1 MLHQLLR
8 PVAAT
13 PTGLDCERAVNV
25 TDMAPPFHE
34 LIIAGQRRPA
44 ADGAPFTTYNP
55 ATGEALGEVAQ
66 AGGADLDAALDAA
79 RTSFADGLGEWAT
92 TSATER
98 GKVLAN
104 AARLIR
110 ERADTFADTEVADAG
125 HTITDARW
133 EAGAMADVFDYY
145 AGAANKHFGDVI
157 PVRDPGM
164 MTVSRVPVG
173 VCALVVPWNFPSYIA
188 TWKLGPA
195 LAAGNSV
202 IVKPASLTPL
212 GALLLGQVLVDAGV
226 PSGCVSVLP
235 GPGSTLGSALVSD
248 PRVDKVSFTGDTS
261 TGTSI
266 LMSAAPNITRVS
278 LELGGKS
285 AAVVFDDG
293 DVALA
298 AAEIPISVF
307 ANAGQDCCA
316 RSRVLVQRSV
326 LGEFT
331 DALVERTKA
340 LRVGDP
346 TDPETEI
353 GPMISAGQ
361 RDQAVDYL
369 SIGAAE
375 GARLVT
381 GGETADPGFFM
392 NPAVLT
398 NVAND
403 SRVGQEEI
411 FGPVAAVIAFDDEAE
426 AIRLANDSP
435 YGLSGSVWTGDVGRA
450 LRVSRSIRT
459 GVLSVNSNSS
469 VRYEAPFGGFKQ
481 SGMGR
486 ELGMAALDHYTESK
500 MVFFAER

>member
-1 MLHQLLR
+1 
-8 PVAAT
+8 
-13 PTGLDCERAVNV
+13 
-25 TDMAPPFHE
+25 MAPPVHE
-34 LIIAGQRRPA
+34 LIVAGVRRPA
-44 ADGAPFTTYNP
+44 ADGATFTTYNP
-55 ATGEALGEVAQ
+55 ATGKPLAEVAQ
-66 AGGADLDAALDAA
+66 AGRADLDDALDAA
-79 RTSFADGLGEWAT
+79 QAGFADGSGEWAS

-98 GKVLAN
+98 GKVLAR
-104 AARLIR
+104 AAQLIR
-110 ERADTFADTEVADAG
+110 ERADEFADTEVADAG
-125 HTITDARW
+125 HTISDARW
-133 EAGAMADVFDYY
+133 EAGAMAEVFDYY

-157 PVRDPGM
+157 PVRDAGM
-164 MTVSRVPVG
+164 MTVSRVPIG

-202 IVKPASLTPL
+202 ILKPASLTPL
-212 GALLLGQVLVDAGV
+212 GALLLGNVLVDAGV
-226 PSGCVSVLP
+226 PASCVSVLP
-235 GPGSTLGSALVSD
+235 GPGSTLGATLVAD

-266 LMSAAPNITRVS
+266 LTAAAANITRVS

-285 AAVVFDDG
+285 AAVVFADADI
-293 DVALA
+293 A
-298 AAEIPISVF
+298 AAAADIPISVF
-307 ANAGQDCCA
+307 ANAGLDCCA

-326 LGEFT
+326 MDEFT
-331 DALVERTKA
+331 DAMVERTRA

-361 RDQAVDYL
+361 RSQAVDYV
-369 SIGAAE
+369 GV
-375 GARLVT
+375 G
-381 GGETADPGFFM
+381 TADGATLAIGGQTTDPGYFM

-398 NVAND
+398 GVTNS

-411 FGPVAAVIAFDDEAE
+411 FGPVAAVIGFDDEAE
-426 AIRLANDSP
+426 AVRLANDSP
-435 YGLSGSVWTGDVGRA
+435 YGLSGSLWTGDVGRA
-450 LRVSRSIRT
+450 MRVARAIRT

-500 MVFFAER
+500 MVFFSER

>member
-1 MLHQLLR
+1 
-8 PVAAT
+8 
-13 PTGLDCERAVNV
+13 
-25 TDMAPPFHE
+25 MAPPVHE
-34 LIIAGQRRPA
+34 LIVAGVRRPA
-44 ADGAPFTTYNP
+44 ADGATFTTYNP
-55 ATGEALGEVAQ
+55 ATGQPLAEVAQ
-66 AGGADLDAALDAA
+66 AGRADLDDALDAA
-79 RTSFADGLGEWAT
+79 QAGFADGSGEWAS

-98 GKVLAN
+98 GRVLSR
-104 AARLIR
+104 AAQLIR
-110 ERADTFADTEVADAG
+110 ERADEFAETEVADAG
-125 HTITDARW
+125 HTISDARW
-133 EAGAMADVFDYY
+133 EAGAMAEVFDYY

-157 PVRDPGM
+157 PVRDAGM
-164 MTVSRVPVG
+164 MTVSRVPIG

-202 IVKPASLTPL
+202 ILKPASLTPL
-212 GALLLGQVLVDAGV
+212 GALLLGSVLVDAGV
-226 PSGCVSVLP
+226 PASCVSVLP
-235 GPGSTLGSALVSD
+235 GPGSTLGATLVAD

-266 LMSAAPNITRVS
+266 LTAAAANITRVS

-285 AAVVFDDG
+285 AAVVFADADI
-293 DVALA
+293 A
-298 AAEIPISVF
+298 AAAADIPISVF

-316 RSRVLVQRSV
+316 RSRVLVQQSV
-326 LGEFT
+326 IDEFT
-331 DALVERTKA
+331 DAMVERTRA

-361 RDQAVDYL
+361 RSQAVDYV
-369 SIGAAE
+369 GV
-375 GARLVT
+375 G
-381 GGETADPGFFM
+381 TADGATLAIGGQTTDPGYFM

-398 NVAND
+398 GVTND

-411 FGPVAAVIAFDDEAE
+411 FGPVAAVIGFDDEAE
-426 AIRLANDSP
+426 AVRLANDSP
-435 YGLSGSVWTGDVGRA
+435 YGLSGSLWTGDVGRA
-450 LRVSRSIRT
+450 MRVARAIRT

-500 MVFFAER
+500 MVFFSER

>member
-1 MLHQLLR
+1 
-8 PVAAT
+8 
-13 PTGLDCERAVNV
+13 
-25 TDMAPPFHE
+25 MAPPVHE
-34 LIIAGQRRPA
+34 LIVAGVRRPA
-44 ADGAPFTTYNP
+44 ADGATFTTYNP
-55 ATGEALGEVAQ
+55 ATGQPLAEVAQ
-66 AGGADLDAALDAA
+66 AGRADLDDALDAA
-79 RTSFADGLGEWAT
+79 QAGFADGSGEWAS

-98 GKVLAN
+98 GKVLAR
-104 AARLIR
+104 AAQLIR
-110 ERADTFADTEVADAG
+110 ERADEFAETEVADAG
-125 HTITDARW
+125 HTISDARW
-133 EAGAMADVFDYY
+133 EAGAMAEVFDYY

-157 PVRDPGM
+157 PVRDAGM
-164 MTVSRVPVG
+164 MTVSRVPIG

-202 IVKPASLTPL
+202 ILKPASLTPL
-212 GALLLGQVLVDAGV
+212 GALLLGSVLVDAGV
-226 PSGCVSVLP
+226 PASCVSVLP
-235 GPGSTLGSALVSD
+235 GPGSTLGATLVAD

-266 LMSAAPNITRVS
+266 LTAAAANITRVS

-285 AAVVFDDG
+285 AAVVFADADI
-293 DVALA
+293 A
-298 AAEIPISVF
+298 AAAADIPISVF

-326 LGEFT
+326 MDEFT
-331 DALVERTKA
+331 DAMVERTRA

-361 RDQAVDYL
+361 RSQAVDYV
-369 SIGAAE
+369 GV
-375 GARLVT
+375 G
-381 GGETADPGFFM
+381 TADGATLAIGGQTTDPGYFM

-398 NVAND
+398 GVTND

-411 FGPVAAVIAFDDEAE
+411 FGPVAAVIGFDDEAE
-426 AIRLANDSP
+426 AVRLANDSP
-435 YGLSGSVWTGDVGRA
+435 YGLSGSLWTGDVGRA
-450 LRVSRSIRT
+450 MRVSRAIRT

-500 MVFFAER
+500 MVFFSER

>member
-1 MLHQLLR
+1 
-8 PVAAT
+8 
-13 PTGLDCERAVNV
+13 
-25 TDMAPPFHE
+25 MAPPVHE
-34 LIIAGQRRPA
+34 LIVAGVRRPA
-44 ADGAPFTTYNP
+44 ADGATFTSYNP
-55 ATGEALGEVAQ
+55 ATGKPLAEVAQ
-66 AGGADLDAALDAA
+66 AGRADLDDALDAA
-79 RTSFADGLGEWAT
+79 RAGFADGSGEWAT

-98 GKVLAN
+98 GKVLAR
-104 AARLIR
+104 AAQLIR
-110 ERADTFADTEVADAG
+110 ERADEFADTEVADAG
-125 HTITDARW
+125 HTISDARW

-157 PVRDPGM
+157 PVQDDGM
-164 MTVSRVPVG
+164 MTVSRVPIG

-202 IVKPASLTPL
+202 ILKPASLTPL
-212 GALLLGQVLVDAGV
+212 GALLLGNVLIDAGV
-226 PSGCVSVLP
+226 PASCISVLP
-235 GPGSTLGSALVSD
+235 GPGSTLGATLVAD

-266 LMSAAPNITRVS
+266 LTAAAPNITRVS

-285 AAVVFDDG
+285 AAVVFGDA
-293 DVALA
+293 DVAA
-298 AAEIPISVF
+298 AAADIPISVF

-326 LGEFT
+326 MDEFV
-331 DALVERTKA
+331 DAMVERTRA

-361 RDQAVDYL
+361 RSQAVDYVGVGTANGATL
-369 SIGAAE
+369 AIG
-375 GARLVT
+375 GQT
-381 GGETADPGFFM
+381 TDPGYFM

-398 NVAND
+398 GVTNS

-411 FGPVAAVIAFDDEAE
+411 FGPVAAVIGFDDEAE
-426 AIRLANDSP
+426 AVRLANDSP
-435 YGLSGSVWTGDVGRA
+435 YGLSGSLWTGDVGRA
-450 LRVSRSIRT
+450 IRVSRAIRT
-459 GVLSVNSNSS
+459 GVLAVNSNSS

-500 MVFFAER
+500 MVFFSAR

>member
-1 MLHQLLR
+1 
-8 PVAAT
+8 
-13 PTGLDCERAVNV
+13 
-25 TDMAPPFHE
+25 MAPPVHE
-34 LIIAGQRRPA
+34 LIVAGVRRPA
-44 ADGAPFTTYNP
+44 ADGATFTTYNP
-55 ATGEALGEVAQ
+55 ATGKPLAEVAQ
-66 AGGADLDAALDAA
+66 AGRADLDDALDAA
-79 RTSFADGLGEWAT
+79 RAGFADGSGEWAS

-98 GKVLAN
+98 GKVLAR
-104 AARLIR
+104 AAQLIR
-110 ERADTFADTEVADAG
+110 ERADEFAETEVADAG
-125 HTITDARW
+125 HTISDARW
-133 EAGAMADVFDYY
+133 EAGAMAEVFDYY

-157 PVRDPGM
+157 PVRDAGM
-164 MTVSRVPVG
+164 MTVSRVPIG

-202 IVKPASLTPL
+202 ILKPASLTPL
-212 GALLLGQVLVDAGV
+212 GALLLGSVLVDAGV
-226 PSGCVSVLP
+226 PASCVSVLP
-235 GPGSTLGSALVSD
+235 GPGSTLGATLVAD

-266 LMSAAPNITRVS
+266 LTAAAANITRVS

-285 AAVVFDDG
+285 AAVVFADADI
-293 DVALA
+293 A
-298 AAEIPISVF
+298 AAAADIPISVF

-316 RSRVLVQRSV
+316 RSRVLVQHSV
-326 LGEFT
+326 MAEFT
-331 DALVERTKA
+331 DAMVERTRA

-361 RDQAVDYL
+361 RSQAVDYV
-369 SIGAAE
+369 GV
-375 GARLVT
+375 G
-381 GGETADPGFFM
+381 TADGATLAIGGQTTDPGYFM

-398 NVAND
+398 GVTND

-411 FGPVAAVIAFDDEAE
+411 FGPVAAVIGFDDEAE
-426 AIRLANDSP
+426 AVRLANDSP
-435 YGLSGSVWTGDVGRA
+435 YGLSGSLWTGDVGRA
-450 LRVSRSIRT
+450 MRVARAIRT

-500 MVFFAER
+500 MVFFSER

>member
-1 MLHQLLR
+1 
-8 PVAAT
+8 
-13 PTGLDCERAVNV
+13 
-25 TDMAPPFHE
+25 MAPPVHE
-34 LIIAGQRRPA
+34 LIVAGVRRPA
-44 ADGAPFTTYNP
+44 ADGATFTTYNP
-55 ATGEALGEVAQ
+55 ATGQPLAEVAQ
-66 AGGADLDAALDAA
+66 AGRADLDDALDAA
-79 RTSFADGLGEWAT
+79 QAGFADGSGEWAS

-98 GKVLAN
+98 GRVLSR
-104 AARLIR
+104 AAQLIR
-110 ERADTFADTEVADAG
+110 ERADEFAETEVADAG
-125 HTITDARW
+125 HTISDARW
-133 EAGAMADVFDYY
+133 EAGAMAEVFDYY

-157 PVRDPGM
+157 PVRDAGM
-164 MTVSRVPVG
+164 MTVSRVPIG

-202 IVKPASLTPL
+202 ILKPASLTPL
-212 GALLLGQVLVDAGV
+212 GALLLGSVLVDAGV
-226 PSGCVSVLP
+226 PASCVSVLP
-235 GPGSTLGSALVSD
+235 GPGSTLGATLVAD

-266 LMSAAPNITRVS
+266 LTAAAANITRVS

-285 AAVVFDDG
+285 AAVVFADADI
-293 DVALA
+293 A
-298 AAEIPISVF
+298 AAAADIPISVF

-316 RSRVLVQRSV
+316 RSRVLVQHSV
-326 LGEFT
+326 MAEFT
-331 DALVERTKA
+331 DAMVERTRA

-361 RDQAVDYL
+361 RSQAVDYV
-369 SIGAAE
+369 GV
-375 GARLVT
+375 G
-381 GGETADPGFFM
+381 TADGATLAIGGQTTDPGYFM

-398 NVAND
+398 GVTNS

-411 FGPVAAVIAFDDEAE
+411 FGPVAAVIGFDDEAE
-426 AIRLANDSP
+426 AVRLANDSP
-435 YGLSGSVWTGDVGRA
+435 YGLSGSLWTGDVGRA
-450 LRVSRSIRT
+450 MRVARAIRT

-500 MVFFAER
+500 MVFFSER

>member
-1 MLHQLLR
+1 
-8 PVAAT
+8 
-13 PTGLDCERAVNV
+13 
-25 TDMAPPFHE
+25 MAPPVHE
-34 LIIAGQRRPA
+34 LIVAGVRRPA
-44 ADGAPFTTYNP
+44 ADGATFTTYNP
-55 ATGEALGEVAQ
+55 ATGKPLAEVAQ
-66 AGGADLDAALDAA
+66 AGRADLDAALDAA
-79 RTSFADGLGEWAT
+79 RAGFADGSGEWAS

-98 GKVLAN
+98 GKVLAR
-104 AARLIR
+104 AAQLIR
-110 ERADTFADTEVADAG
+110 ERADEFADTEVADAG
-125 HTITDARW
+125 HTISDARW
-133 EAGAMADVFDYY
+133 EAGAMAEVFDYY

-157 PVRDPGM
+157 PVRDAGM
-164 MTVSRVPVG
+164 MTVSRVPIG

-202 IVKPASLTPL
+202 ILKPASLTPL
-212 GALLLGQVLVDAGV
+212 GALLLGNVLVDAGV
-226 PSGCVSVLP
+226 PASCVSVLP
-235 GPGSTLGSALVSD
+235 GPGSTLGATLVAD

-266 LMSAAPNITRVS
+266 LTAAAANITRVS

-285 AAVVFDDG
+285 AAVVFADADI
-293 DVALA
+293 A
-298 AAEIPISVF
+298 AAAADIPISVF

-316 RSRVLVQRSV
+316 RSRVLVQQSV
-326 LGEFT
+326 IDEFT
-331 DALVERTKA
+331 DAMVERTRA

-361 RDQAVDYL
+361 RSQAVDYV
-369 SIGAAE
+369 GV
-375 GARLVT
+375 G
-381 GGETADPGFFM
+381 TADGATLAIGGQTTDPGYFM
-392 NPAVLT
+392 NPAVLAG
-398 NVAND
+398 VAND

-411 FGPVAAVIAFDDEAE
+411 FGPVAAVIGFDDEAE
-426 AIRLANDSP
+426 AVRLANDSP
-435 YGLSGSVWTGDVGRA
+435 YGLSGSLWTGDVGRA
-450 LRVSRSIRT
+450 MRVARAIRT

-500 MVFFAER
+500 MVFFSER

>member
-1 MLHQLLR
+1 
-8 PVAAT
+8 
-13 PTGLDCERAVNV
+13 
-25 TDMAPPFHE
+25 MAPPVHE
-34 LIIAGQRRPA
+34 LIVAGVRRPA
-44 ADGAPFTTYNP
+44 ADGATFTTYNP
-55 ATGEALGEVAQ
+55 ATGKPLAEVAQ
-66 AGGADLDAALDAA
+66 AGRADLDDALDAA
-79 RTSFADGLGEWAT
+79 QAGFADGSGEWAS

-98 GKVLAN
+98 GKVLAR
-104 AARLIR
+104 AAQLIR
-110 ERADTFADTEVADAG
+110 ERADEFAETEVADAG

-133 EAGAMADVFDYY
+133 EAGAMAEVFDYY

-157 PVRDPGM
+157 PVRDAGM
-164 MTVSRVPVG
+164 MTVSRVPIG

-202 IVKPASLTPL
+202 ILKPASLTPL
-212 GALLLGQVLVDAGV
+212 GALLLGSVLVDAGV
-226 PSGCVSVLP
+226 PASCVSVLP
-235 GPGSTLGSALVSD
+235 GPGSTLGATLVAD

-266 LMSAAPNITRVS
+266 LTAAAANITRVS

-285 AAVVFDDG
+285 AAVVFADADI
-293 DVALA
+293 A
-298 AAEIPISVF
+298 AAAADIPISVF

-316 RSRVLVQRSV
+316 RSRVLVQHSV
-326 LGEFT
+326 MAEFT
-331 DALVERTKA
+331 DAMVERTRA

-361 RDQAVDYL
+361 RSQAVDYV
-369 SIGAAE
+369 GV
-375 GARLVT
+375 G
-381 GGETADPGFFM
+381 TADGATLAIGGQTTDPGYFM

-398 NVAND
+398 GVTND

-411 FGPVAAVIAFDDEAE
+411 FGPVAAVIGFDDEAE
-426 AIRLANDSP
+426 AVRLANDSP
-435 YGLSGSVWTGDVGRA
+435 YGLSGSLWTGDVGRA
-450 LRVSRSIRT
+450 MRVARAIRT

-500 MVFFAER
+500 MVFFSER

>member
-1 MLHQLLR
+1 
-8 PVAAT
+8 
-13 PTGLDCERAVNV
+13 
-25 TDMAPPFHE
+25 MAPPVHE
-34 LIIAGQRRPA
+34 LIVAGVRRPA
-44 ADGAPFTTYNP
+44 ADGATFTTYNP
-55 ATGEALGEVAQ
+55 ATGKPLAEVAQ
-66 AGGADLDAALDAA
+66 AGRADLDDALDAA
-79 RTSFADGLGEWAT
+79 QAGFADGSGEWAS

-98 GKVLAN
+98 GKVLAR
-104 AARLIR
+104 AAQLIR
-110 ERADTFADTEVADAG
+110 ERADEFADTEVADAG
-125 HTITDARW
+125 HTISDARW
-133 EAGAMADVFDYY
+133 EAGAMAEVFDYY

-157 PVRDPGM
+157 PVRDAGM
-164 MTVSRVPVG
+164 MTVSRVPIG

-202 IVKPASLTPL
+202 ILKPASLTPL
-212 GALLLGQVLVDAGV
+212 GALLLGSVLVDAGV
-226 PSGCVSVLP
+226 PASCVSVLP
-235 GPGSTLGSALVSD
+235 GPGSTLGATLVAD

-266 LMSAAPNITRVS
+266 LTAAAANITRVS

-285 AAVVFDDG
+285 AAVVFADADI
-293 DVALA
+293 A
-298 AAEIPISVF
+298 AAAADIPISVF

-316 RSRVLVQRSV
+316 RSRVLVQHSV
-326 LGEFT
+326 MAEFT
-331 DALVERTKA
+331 DAMVERTRA

-361 RDQAVDYL
+361 RSQAVDYV
-369 SIGAAE
+369 GV
-375 GARLVT
+375 G
-381 GGETADPGFFM
+381 TADGATLAIGGQTTDPGYFM

-398 NVAND
+398 GVTND

-411 FGPVAAVIAFDDEAE
+411 FGPVAAVIGFDDEAE
-426 AIRLANDSP
+426 AVRLANDSP
-435 YGLSGSVWTGDVGRA
+435 YGLSGSLWTGDVGRA
-450 LRVSRSIRT
+450 MRVARAIRT

-500 MVFFAER
+500 MVFFSER

>member
-1 MLHQLLR
+1 
-8 PVAAT
+8 
-13 PTGLDCERAVNV
+13 
-25 TDMAPPFHE
+25 MAPPVHE
-34 LIIAGQRRPA
+34 LIVAGVRRPA
-44 ADGAPFTTYNP
+44 ADGATFTTYNP
-55 ATGEALGEVAQ
+55 ATGKPLAEVAQ
-66 AGGADLDAALDAA
+66 AGRADLDDALDAA
-79 RTSFADGLGEWAT
+79 QAGFADGSGEWAS

-98 GKVLAN
+98 GKVLAR
-104 AARLIR
+104 AAQLIR
-110 ERADTFADTEVADAG
+110 ERADEFAETEVADAG
-125 HTITDARW
+125 HTISDARW
-133 EAGAMADVFDYY
+133 EAGAMAEVFDYY

-157 PVRDPGM
+157 PVRDAGM
-164 MTVSRVPVG
+164 MTVSRVPIG

-202 IVKPASLTPL
+202 ILKPASLTPL
-212 GALLLGQVLVDAGV
+212 GALLLGNVLVDAGV
-226 PSGCVSVLP
+226 PASCVSVLP
-235 GPGSTLGSALVSD
+235 GPGSTLGATLVAD

-266 LMSAAPNITRVS
+266 LTAAAANITRVS

-285 AAVVFDDG
+285 AAVVFADADI
-293 DVALA
+293 A
-298 AAEIPISVF
+298 AAAADIPISVF

-316 RSRVLVQRSV
+316 RSRVLVQHSV
-326 LGEFT
+326 MAEFT
-331 DALVERTKA
+331 DAMVERTRA

-361 RDQAVDYL
+361 RSQAVDYV
-369 SIGAAE
+369 GV
-375 GARLVT
+375 G
-381 GGETADPGFFM
+381 TADGATLAIGGQTTDPGYFM

-398 NVAND
+398 GVTND

-411 FGPVAAVIAFDDEAE
+411 FGPVAAVIGFDDEAE
-426 AIRLANDSP
+426 AVRLANDSP
-435 YGLSGSVWTGDVGRA
+435 YGLSGSLWTGDVGRA
-450 LRVSRSIRT
+450 MRVARAIRT

-500 MVFFAER
+500 MVFFSER

>member
-1 MLHQLLR
+1 
-8 PVAAT
+8 
-13 PTGLDCERAVNV
+13 
-25 TDMAPPFHE
+25 MAPPVHE
-34 LIIAGQRRPA
+34 LIVAGVRRPA
-44 ADGAPFTTYNP
+44 ADGATFTTYNP
-55 ATGEALGEVAQ
+55 ATGQPLAEVAQ
-66 AGGADLDAALDAA
+66 AGRADLDDALDAA
-79 RTSFADGLGEWAT
+79 QAGFADGSGEWAS

-98 GKVLAN
+98 GKVLAR
-104 AARLIR
+104 AAQLIR
-110 ERADTFADTEVADAG
+110 ERADEFAETEVADAG
-125 HTITDARW
+125 HTISDARW
-133 EAGAMADVFDYY
+133 EAGAMAEVFDYY

-157 PVRDPGM
+157 PVRDAGM
-164 MTVSRVPVG
+164 MTVSRVPIG

-202 IVKPASLTPL
+202 ILKPASLTPL
-212 GALLLGQVLVDAGV
+212 GALLLGSVLVDAGV
-226 PSGCVSVLP
+226 PASCVSVLP
-235 GPGSTLGSALVSD
+235 GPGSTLGATLVAD

-266 LMSAAPNITRVS
+266 LTAAAANITRVS

-285 AAVVFDDG
+285 AAVVFADADI
-293 DVALA
+293 A
-298 AAEIPISVF
+298 AAAADIPISVF

-316 RSRVLVQRSV
+316 RSRVLVQQSV
-326 LGEFT
+326 IDEFT
-331 DALVERTKA
+331 DAMVERTRA

-361 RDQAVDYL
+361 RSQAVDYV
-369 SIGAAE
+369 GV
-375 GARLVT
+375 G
-381 GGETADPGFFM
+381 TADGATLAIGGQTTDPGYFM

-398 NVAND
+398 GVTNS

-411 FGPVAAVIAFDDEAE
+411 FGPVAAVIGFDDEAE
-426 AIRLANDSP
+426 AVRLANDSP
-435 YGLSGSVWTGDVGRA
+435 YGLSGSLWTGDVGRA
-450 LRVSRSIRT
+450 MRVSRAIRT

-500 MVFFAER
+500 MVFFSER

>member
-1 MLHQLLR
+1 
-8 PVAAT
+8 
-13 PTGLDCERAVNV
+13 
-25 TDMAPPFHE
+25 MAPPVHE
-34 LIIAGQRRPA
+34 LIVAGVRRPA
-44 ADGAPFTTYNP
+44 ADGATFTTYNP
-55 ATGEALGEVAQ
+55 ATGQPLAEVAQ
-66 AGGADLDAALDAA
+66 AGRADLDDALDAA
-79 RTSFADGLGEWAT
+79 QAGFADGSGEWAS

-98 GKVLAN
+98 GRVLSR
-104 AARLIR
+104 AAQLIR
-110 ERADTFADTEVADAG
+110 ERADEFAETEVADAG
-125 HTITDARW
+125 HTISDARW
-133 EAGAMADVFDYY
+133 EAGAMAEVFDYY

-157 PVRDPGM
+157 PVRDAGM
-164 MTVSRVPVG
+164 MTVSRVPIG

-202 IVKPASLTPL
+202 ILKPASLTPL
-212 GALLLGQVLVDAGV
+212 GALLLGSVLVDAGV
-226 PSGCVSVLP
+226 PASCVSVLP
-235 GPGSTLGSALVSD
+235 GPGSTLGATLVAD

-266 LMSAAPNITRVS
+266 LTAAAANITRVS

-285 AAVVFDDG
+285 AAVVFADADI
-293 DVALA
+293 A
-298 AAEIPISVF
+298 AAAADIPISVF

-316 RSRVLVQRSV
+316 RSRVLVQQSV
-326 LGEFT
+326 IDEFT
-331 DALVERTKA
+331 DAMVERTRA

-361 RDQAVDYL
+361 RSQAVDYV
-369 SIGAAE
+369 GV
-375 GARLVT
+375 G
-381 GGETADPGFFM
+381 TADGATLAIGGQTTDPGYFM

-398 NVAND
+398 GVTNS

-411 FGPVAAVIAFDDEAE
+411 FGPVAAVIGFDDEAE
-426 AIRLANDSP
+426 AVRLANDSP
-435 YGLSGSVWTGDVGRA
+435 YGLSGSLWTGDVGRA
-450 LRVSRSIRT
+450 MRVSRAIRT

-500 MVFFAER
+500 MVFFSER

>member
-1 MLHQLLR
+1 
-8 PVAAT
+8 
-13 PTGLDCERAVNV
+13 
-25 TDMAPPFHE
+25 MAPPVHE
-34 LIIAGQRRPA
+34 LIVAGVRRPA
-44 ADGAPFTTYNP
+44 ADGATFTTYNP
-55 ATGEALGEVAQ
+55 ATGKPLAEVAQ
-66 AGGADLDAALDAA
+66 AGRADLDAALDAA
-79 RTSFADGLGEWAT
+79 RAGFADGSGEWAS

-98 GKVLAN
+98 GKVLAR
-104 AARLIR
+104 AAQLIR
-110 ERADTFADTEVADAG
+110 ERADEFADTEVADAG
-125 HTITDARW
+125 HTISDARW
-133 EAGAMADVFDYY
+133 EAGAMAEVFDYY

-157 PVRDPGM
+157 PVRDAGM
-164 MTVSRVPVG
+164 MTVSRVPIG

-202 IVKPASLTPL
+202 ILKPASLTPL
-212 GALLLGQVLVDAGV
+212 GALLLGNVLVDAGV
-226 PSGCVSVLP
+226 PASCVSVLP
-235 GPGSTLGSALVSD
+235 GPGSTLGATLVAD

-266 LMSAAPNITRVS
+266 LTAAAANITRVS

-285 AAVVFDDG
+285 AAVVFADADI
-293 DVALA
+293 A
-298 AAEIPISVF
+298 AAAADIPISVF

-316 RSRVLVQRSV
+316 RSRVLVQQSV
-326 LGEFT
+326 IDEFT
-331 DALVERTKA
+331 DAMVERTRA

-361 RDQAVDYL
+361 RSQAVDYV
-369 SIGAAE
+369 GV
-375 GARLVT
+375 G
-381 GGETADPGFFM
+381 TADGATLAIGGQTTDPGYFM

-398 NVAND
+398 GVTND

-411 FGPVAAVIAFDDEAE
+411 FGPVAAVIGFDDEAE
-426 AIRLANDSP
+426 AVRLANDSP
-435 YGLSGSVWTGDVGRA
+435 YGLSGSLWTGDVGRA
-450 LRVSRSIRT
+450 MRVARAIRT

-500 MVFFAER
+500 MVFFSER

>member
-1 MLHQLLR
+1 
-8 PVAAT
+8 
-13 PTGLDCERAVNV
+13 
-25 TDMAPPFHE
+25 MAPPVHE
-34 LIIAGQRRPA
+34 LIVAGVRRPA
-44 ADGAPFTTYNP
+44 ADGATFTTYNP
-55 ATGEALGEVAQ
+55 ATGQPLAEVAQ
-66 AGGADLDAALDAA
+66 AGRADLDDALDAA
-79 RTSFADGLGEWAT
+79 QAGFADGSGEWAS

-98 GKVLAN
+98 GKVLAR
-104 AARLIR
+104 AAQLIR
-110 ERADTFADTEVADAG
+110 ERADEFADTEVADAG
-125 HTITDARW
+125 HTISDARW
-133 EAGAMADVFDYY
+133 EAGAMAEVFDYY

-157 PVRDPGM
+157 PVRDAGM
-164 MTVSRVPVG
+164 MTVSRVPIG

-202 IVKPASLTPL
+202 ILKPASLTPL
-212 GALLLGQVLVDAGV
+212 GALLLGSVLVDAGV
-226 PSGCVSVLP
+226 PASCVSVLP
-235 GPGSTLGSALVSD
+235 GPGSTLGATLVAD

-266 LMSAAPNITRVS
+266 LTAAAANITRVS

-285 AAVVFDDG
+285 AAVVFADADI
-293 DVALA
+293 A
-298 AAEIPISVF
+298 AAAADIPISVF

-326 LGEFT
+326 MDEFT
-331 DALVERTKA
+331 DAMVERTRA

-361 RDQAVDYL
+361 RSQAVDYV
-369 SIGAAE
+369 GV
-375 GARLVT
+375 G
-381 GGETADPGFFM
+381 TADGATLAIGGQTTDPGYFM

-398 NVAND
+398 GVTNS

-411 FGPVAAVIAFDDEAE
+411 FGPVAAVIGFDDEAE
-426 AIRLANDSP
+426 AVRLANDSP
-435 YGLSGSVWTGDVGRA
+435 YGLSGSLWTGDVGRA
-450 LRVSRSIRT
+450 MRVARAIRT

-500 MVFFAER
+500 MVFFSER

>member
-1 MLHQLLR
+1 
-8 PVAAT
+8 
-13 PTGLDCERAVNV
+13 
-25 TDMAPPFHE
+25 MAPPVHE
-34 LIIAGQRRPA
+34 LIVAGVRRPA
-44 ADGAPFTTYNP
+44 ADGATFTTYNP
-55 ATGEALGEVAQ
+55 ATGKPLAEVAQ
-66 AGGADLDAALDAA
+66 AGRADLDDALDAA
-79 RTSFADGLGEWAT
+79 QAGFADGSGEWAS

-98 GKVLAN
+98 GRVLSR
-104 AARLIR
+104 AAQLIR
-110 ERADTFADTEVADAG
+110 ERADEFAETEVADAG
-125 HTITDARW
+125 HTISDARW
-133 EAGAMADVFDYY
+133 EAGAMAEVFDYY

-157 PVRDPGM
+157 PVRDAGM
-164 MTVSRVPVG
+164 MTVSRVPIG

-202 IVKPASLTPL
+202 ILKPASLTPL
-212 GALLLGQVLVDAGV
+212 GALLLGSVLVDAGV
-226 PSGCVSVLP
+226 PASCVSVLP
-235 GPGSTLGSALVSD
+235 GPGSTLGATLVAD

-266 LMSAAPNITRVS
+266 LTAAAANITRVS

-285 AAVVFDDG
+285 AAVVFADADI
-293 DVALA
+293 A
-298 AAEIPISVF
+298 AAAADIPISVF

-316 RSRVLVQRSV
+316 RSRVLVQHSV
-326 LGEFT
+326 MAEFT
-331 DALVERTKA
+331 DAMVERTRA

-361 RDQAVDYL
+361 RSQAVDYV
-369 SIGAAE
+369 GV
-375 GARLVT
+375 G
-381 GGETADPGFFM
+381 TADGATLAIGGQTTDPGYFM

-398 NVAND
+398 GVTND

-411 FGPVAAVIAFDDEAE
+411 FGPVAAVIGFDDEAE
-426 AIRLANDSP
+426 AVRLANDSP
-435 YGLSGSVWTGDVGRA
+435 YGLSGSLWTGDVGRA
-450 LRVSRSIRT
+450 MRVSRAIRT

-500 MVFFAER
+500 MVFFSER

>member
-1 MLHQLLR
+1 
-8 PVAAT
+8 
-13 PTGLDCERAVNV
+13 
-25 TDMAPPFHE
+25 MAPPVHE
-34 LIIAGQRRPA
+34 LIVAGVRRPA
-44 ADGAPFTTYNP
+44 ADGATFTTYNP
-55 ATGEALGEVAQ
+55 ATGKPLAEVAQ
-66 AGGADLDAALDAA
+66 AGRADLDAALDAA
-79 RTSFADGLGEWAT
+79 RAGFADGSGEWAS

-98 GKVLAN
+98 GKVLAR
-104 AARLIR
+104 AAQLIR
-110 ERADTFADTEVADAG
+110 ERADEFADTEVADAG
-125 HTITDARW
+125 HTISDARW
-133 EAGAMADVFDYY
+133 EAGAMAEVFDYY

-157 PVRDPGM
+157 PVRDAGM
-164 MTVSRVPVG
+164 MTVSRVPIG

-202 IVKPASLTPL
+202 ILKPASLTPL
-212 GALLLGQVLVDAGV
+212 GALLLGNVLVDAGV
-226 PSGCVSVLP
+226 PASCVSVLP
-235 GPGSTLGSALVSD
+235 GPGSTLGATLVAD

-266 LMSAAPNITRVS
+266 LTAAAANITRVS

-285 AAVVFDDG
+285 AAVVFADADI
-293 DVALA
+293 A
-298 AAEIPISVF
+298 AAAADIPISVF

-316 RSRVLVQRSV
+316 RSRVLVQQSV
-326 LGEFT
+326 IDEFT
-331 DALVERTKA
+331 DAMVERTRA

-361 RDQAVDYL
+361 RSQAVDYV
-369 SIGAAE
+369 GV
-375 GARLVT
+375 G
-381 GGETADPGFFM
+381 TADGATLAIGGQTTDPGYFM

-398 NVAND
+398 GVTNS

-411 FGPVAAVIAFDDEAE
+411 FGPVAAVIGFDDEAE
-426 AIRLANDSP
+426 AVRLANDSP
-435 YGLSGSVWTGDVGRA
+435 YGLSGSLWTGDVGRA
-450 LRVSRSIRT
+450 MRVSRAIRT

-500 MVFFAER
+500 MVFFSER

>member
-1 MLHQLLR
+1 
-8 PVAAT
+8 
-13 PTGLDCERAVNV
+13 
-25 TDMAPPFHE
+25 MAPPVHE
-34 LIIAGQRRPA
+34 LIVAGVRRPA
-44 ADGAPFTTYNP
+44 ADGATFTTYNP
-55 ATGEALGEVAQ
+55 ATGQPLAEVAQ
-66 AGGADLDAALDAA
+66 AGRADLDDALDAA
-79 RTSFADGLGEWAT
+79 QAGFADGSGEWAS

-98 GKVLAN
+98 GRVLSR
-104 AARLIR
+104 AAQLIR
-110 ERADTFADTEVADAG
+110 ERADEFAETEVADAG
-125 HTITDARW
+125 HTISDARW
-133 EAGAMADVFDYY
+133 EAGAMAEVFDYY

-157 PVRDPGM
+157 PVRDAGM
-164 MTVSRVPVG
+164 MTVSRVPIG

-202 IVKPASLTPL
+202 ILKPASLTPL
-212 GALLLGQVLVDAGV
+212 GALLLGSVLVDAGV
-226 PSGCVSVLP
+226 PASCVSVLP
-235 GPGSTLGSALVSD
+235 GPGSTLGATLVAD

-266 LMSAAPNITRVS
+266 LTAAAANITRVS

-285 AAVVFDDG
+285 AAVVFADADI
-293 DVALA
+293 A
-298 AAEIPISVF
+298 AAAADIPISVF

-326 LGEFT
+326 MDEFT
-331 DALVERTKA
+331 DAMVERTRA

-361 RDQAVDYL
+361 RSQAVDYV
-369 SIGAAE
+369 GV
-375 GARLVT
+375 G
-381 GGETADPGFFM
+381 TADGATLAIGGQTTDPGYFM

-398 NVAND
+398 GVTNS

-411 FGPVAAVIAFDDEAE
+411 FGPVAAVIGFDDEAE
-426 AIRLANDSP
+426 AVRLANDSP
-435 YGLSGSVWTGDVGRA
+435 YGLSGSLWTGDVGRA
-450 LRVSRSIRT
+450 MRVARAIRT

-500 MVFFAER
+500 MVFFSER

>member
-1 MLHQLLR
+1 M
-8 PVAAT
+8 
-13 PTGLDCERAVNV
+13 
-25 TDMAPPFHE
+25 
-34 LIIAGQRRPA
+34 
-44 ADGAPFTTYNP
+44 
-55 ATGEALGEVAQ
+55 
-66 AGGADLDAALDAA
+66 
-79 RTSFADGLGEWAT
+79 
-92 TSATER
+92 
-98 GKVLAN
+98 LAN

-145 AGAANKHFGDVI
+145 AGAANKHLGDVI

-326 LGEFT
+326 LGLSLIHISE
-331 DALVERTKA
+331 
-340 LRVGDP
+340 P
-346 TDPETEI
+346 T
-353 GPMISAGQ
+353 
-361 RDQAVDYL
+361 R
-369 SIGAAE
+369 
-375 GARLVT
+375 
-381 GGETADPGFFM
+381 
-392 NPAVLT
+392 
-398 NVAND
+398 
-403 SRVGQEEI
+403 
-411 FGPVAAVIAFDDEAE
+411 
-426 AIRLANDSP
+426 P
-435 YGLSGSVWTGDVGRA
+435 Y
-450 LRVSRSIRT
+450 
-459 GVLSVNSNSS
+459 
-469 VRYEAPFGGFKQ
+469 
-481 SGMGR
+481 
-486 ELGMAALDHYTESK
+486 
-500 MVFFAER
+500 

>member
-1 MLHQLLR
+1 
-8 PVAAT
+8 
-13 PTGLDCERAVNV
+13 
-25 TDMAPPFHE
+25 MAE
-34 LIIAGQRRPA
+34 
-44 ADGAPFTTYNP
+44 
-55 ATGEALGEVAQ
+55 
-66 AGGADLDAALDAA
+66 
-79 RTSFADGLGEWAT
+79 
-92 TSATER
+92 
-98 GKVLAN
+98 
-104 AARLIR
+104 
-110 ERADTFADTEVADAG
+110 
-125 HTITDARW
+125 
-133 EAGAMADVFDYY
+133 VFDYY

-157 PVRDPGM
+157 PVRDAGM
-164 MTVSRVPVG
+164 MTVSRVPIG

-202 IVKPASLTPL
+202 ILKPASLTPL
-212 GALLLGQVLVDAGV
+212 GALLLGNVLVDAGV
-226 PSGCVSVLP
+226 PASCVSVLP
-235 GPGSTLGSALVSD
+235 GPGSTLGATLVAD

-266 LMSAAPNITRVS
+266 LTAAAANITRVS

-285 AAVVFDDG
+285 AAVVFADADI
-293 DVALA
+293 A
-298 AAEIPISVF
+298 AAAADIPISVF

-316 RSRVLVQRSV
+316 RSRVLVQQSV
-326 LGEFT
+326 IDEFT
-331 DALVERTKA
+331 DAMVERTRA

-361 RDQAVDYL
+361 RSQAVDYV
-369 SIGAAE
+369 GV
-375 GARLVT
+375 G
-381 GGETADPGFFM
+381 TADGATLAIGGQTTDPGYFM

-398 NVAND
+398 GVAND

-411 FGPVAAVIAFDDEAE
+411 FGPVAAVIGFDDEAE
-426 AIRLANDSP
+426 AVRLANDSP
-435 YGLSGSVWTGDVGRA
+435 YGLSGSLWTGDVGRA
-450 LRVSRSIRT
+450 MRVARAIRT

-500 MVFFAER
+500 MVFFSER

>member
-1 MLHQLLR
+1 
-8 PVAAT
+8 
-13 PTGLDCERAVNV
+13 
-25 TDMAPPFHE
+25 MAPPVHE
-34 LIIAGQRRPA
+34 LIVAGVRRPA
-44 ADGAPFTTYNP
+44 ADGATFTTYNP
-55 ATGEALGEVAQ
+55 ATGKPLAEVAQ
-66 AGGADLDAALDAA
+66 AGRADLDAALDAA
-79 RTSFADGLGEWAT
+79 RAGFADGSGEWAS

-98 GKVLAN
+98 GKVLAR
-104 AARLIR
+104 AAQLIR
-110 ERADTFADTEVADAG
+110 ERADEFADTEVADAG
-125 HTITDARW
+125 HTISDARW
-133 EAGAMADVFDYY
+133 EAGAMAEVFDYY

-157 PVRDPGM
+157 PVRDAGM
-164 MTVSRVPVG
+164 MTVSRVPIG

-202 IVKPASLTPL
+202 ILKPASLTPL
-212 GALLLGQVLVDAGV
+212 GALLLGNVLVDAGV
-226 PSGCVSVLP
+226 PASCVSVLP
-235 GPGSTLGSALVSD
+235 GPGSTLGATLVAD

-266 LMSAAPNITRVS
+266 LTAAAANITRVS

-285 AAVVFDDG
+285 AAVVFADADI
-293 DVALA
+293 A
-298 AAEIPISVF
+298 AAAADIPISVF

-316 RSRVLVQRSV
+316 RSRVLVQQSV
-326 LGEFT
+326 IDEFT
-331 DALVERTKA
+331 DAMVERTRA

-361 RDQAVDYL
+361 RSQAVDYV
-369 SIGAAE
+369 GV
-375 GARLVT
+375 G
-381 GGETADPGFFM
+381 TADGATLAIGGQTTDPGYFM

-398 NVAND
+398 GVTNS

-411 FGPVAAVIAFDDEAE
+411 FGPVAAVIGFDDEAE
-426 AIRLANDSP
+426 AVRLANDSP
-435 YGLSGSVWTGDVGRA
+435 YGLSGSLWTGDVGRA
-450 LRVSRSIRT
+450 MRVARAIRT

-500 MVFFAER
+500 MVFFSER

>member
-1 MLHQLLR
+1 
-8 PVAAT
+8 
-13 PTGLDCERAVNV
+13 
-25 TDMAPPFHE
+25 MAPPVHE
-34 LIIAGQRRPA
+34 LIVAGVRRPA
-44 ADGAPFTTYNP
+44 ADGATFTTYNP
-55 ATGEALGEVAQ
+55 ATGKPLAEVAQ
-66 AGGADLDAALDAA
+66 AGRADLDDALDAA
-79 RTSFADGLGEWAT
+79 QAGFADGSGEWAS

-98 GKVLAN
+98 GKVLAR
-104 AARLIR
+104 AAQLIR
-110 ERADTFADTEVADAG
+110 ERADEFADTEVADAG
-125 HTITDARW
+125 HTISDARW
-133 EAGAMADVFDYY
+133 EAGAMAEVFDYY

-157 PVRDPGM
+157 PVRDAGM
-164 MTVSRVPVG
+164 MTVSRVPIG

-202 IVKPASLTPL
+202 ILKPASLTPL
-212 GALLLGQVLVDAGV
+212 GALLLGNVLVDAGV
-226 PSGCVSVLP
+226 PASCVSVLP
-235 GPGSTLGSALVSD
+235 GPGSTLGATLVAD

-266 LMSAAPNITRVS
+266 LTAAAANITRVS

-285 AAVVFDDG
+285 AAVVFADADI
-293 DVALA
+293 A
-298 AAEIPISVF
+298 AAAADIPISVF

-316 RSRVLVQRSV
+316 RSRVLVQQSV
-326 LGEFT
+326 IDEFT
-331 DALVERTKA
+331 DAMVERTRA

-361 RDQAVDYL
+361 RSQAVDYV
-369 SIGAAE
+369 GV
-375 GARLVT
+375 G
-381 GGETADPGFFM
+381 TADGATLAIGGQTTDPGYFM

-398 NVAND
+398 GVTND

-411 FGPVAAVIAFDDEAE
+411 FGPVAAVIGFDDEAE
-426 AIRLANDSP
+426 AVRLANDSP
-435 YGLSGSVWTGDVGRA
+435 YGLSGSLWTGDVGRA
-450 LRVSRSIRT
+450 MRVARAIRT

-500 MVFFAER
+500 MVFFSER

>member
-1 MLHQLLR
+1 
-8 PVAAT
+8 
-13 PTGLDCERAVNV
+13 
-25 TDMAPPFHE
+25 MAPPVHE
-34 LIIAGQRRPA
+34 LIVAGVRRPA
-44 ADGAPFTTYNP
+44 ADGATFTTYNP
-55 ATGEALGEVAQ
+55 ATGKPLAEVAQ
-66 AGGADLDAALDAA
+66 AGRADLDDALDAA
-79 RTSFADGLGEWAT
+79 QAGFADGSGEWAS

-98 GKVLAN
+98 GRVLSR
-104 AARLIR
+104 AAQLIR
-110 ERADTFADTEVADAG
+110 ERADEFAETEVADAG
-125 HTITDARW
+125 HTISDARW
-133 EAGAMADVFDYY
+133 EAGAMAEVFDYY

-157 PVRDPGM
+157 PVRDAGM
-164 MTVSRVPVG
+164 MTVSRVPIG

-202 IVKPASLTPL
+202 ILKPASLTPL
-212 GALLLGQVLVDAGV
+212 GALLLGNVLVDAGV
-226 PSGCVSVLP
+226 PASCVSVLP
-235 GPGSTLGSALVSD
+235 GPGSTLGATLVAD

-266 LMSAAPNITRVS
+266 LTAAAANITRVS

-285 AAVVFDDG
+285 AAVVFADADI
-293 DVALA
+293 A
-298 AAEIPISVF
+298 AAAADIPISVF

-316 RSRVLVQRSV
+316 RSRVLVQQSV
-326 LGEFT
+326 IDEFT
-331 DALVERTKA
+331 DAMVERTRA

-361 RDQAVDYL
+361 RSQAVDYV
-369 SIGAAE
+369 GV
-375 GARLVT
+375 G
-381 GGETADPGFFM
+381 TADGATLAIGGQTTDPGYFM

-398 NVAND
+398 GVTND

-411 FGPVAAVIAFDDEAE
+411 FGPVAAVIGFDDEAE
-426 AIRLANDSP
+426 AVRLANDSP
-435 YGLSGSVWTGDVGRA
+435 YGLSGSLWTGDVGRA
-450 LRVSRSIRT
+450 MRVARAIRT

-500 MVFFAER
+500 MVFFSER

>member
-1 MLHQLLR
+1 
-8 PVAAT
+8 
-13 PTGLDCERAVNV
+13 
-25 TDMAPPFHE
+25 MAPPVHE
-34 LIIAGQRRPA
+34 LIVAGVRRPA
-44 ADGAPFTTYNP
+44 ADGATFTTYNP
-55 ATGEALGEVAQ
+55 ATGKPLAEVAQ
-66 AGGADLDAALDAA
+66 AGRADLDDALDAA
-79 RTSFADGLGEWAT
+79 QAGFADGSGEWAS

-98 GKVLAN
+98 GKVLAR
-104 AARLIR
+104 AAQLIR
-110 ERADTFADTEVADAG
+110 ERADEFAETEVADAG
-125 HTITDARW
+125 HTISDARW
-133 EAGAMADVFDYY
+133 EAGAMAEVFDYY

-157 PVRDPGM
+157 PVRDAGM
-164 MTVSRVPVG
+164 MTVSRVPIG

-202 IVKPASLTPL
+202 ILKPASLTPL
-212 GALLLGQVLVDAGV
+212 GALLLGSVLVDAGV
-226 PSGCVSVLP
+226 PASCVSVLP
-235 GPGSTLGSALVSD
+235 GPGSTLGATLVAD

-266 LMSAAPNITRVS
+266 LTAAAANITRVS

-285 AAVVFDDG
+285 AAVVFADADI
-293 DVALA
+293 A
-298 AAEIPISVF
+298 AAAADIPISVF

-326 LGEFT
+326 MDEFT
-331 DALVERTKA
+331 DAMVERTRA

-361 RDQAVDYL
+361 RSQAVDYV
-369 SIGAAE
+369 GV
-375 GARLVT
+375 G
-381 GGETADPGFFM
+381 TADGATLAIGGQTTDPGYFM

-398 NVAND
+398 GVTNS

-411 FGPVAAVIAFDDEAE
+411 FGPVAAVIGFDDEAE
-426 AIRLANDSP
+426 AVRLANDSP
-435 YGLSGSVWTGDVGRA
+435 YGLSGSLWTGDVGRA
-450 LRVSRSIRT
+450 MRVARAIRT

-500 MVFFAER
+500 MVFFSER

>member
-1 MLHQLLR
+1 
-8 PVAAT
+8 
-13 PTGLDCERAVNV
+13 
-25 TDMAPPFHE
+25 MAPPVHE
-34 LIIAGQRRPA
+34 LIVAGVRRPA
-44 ADGAPFTTYNP
+44 ADGATFTTYNP
-55 ATGEALGEVAQ
+55 ATGQPLAEVAQ
-66 AGGADLDAALDAA
+66 AGRADLDDALDAA
-79 RTSFADGLGEWAT
+79 QAGFADGSGEWAS

-98 GKVLAN
+98 GRVLSR
-104 AARLIR
+104 AAQLIR
-110 ERADTFADTEVADAG
+110 ERADEFAETEVADAG
-125 HTITDARW
+125 HTISDARW
-133 EAGAMADVFDYY
+133 EAGAMAEVFDYY

-157 PVRDPGM
+157 PVRDAGM
-164 MTVSRVPVG
+164 MTVSRVPIG

-202 IVKPASLTPL
+202 ILKPASLTPL
-212 GALLLGQVLVDAGV
+212 GALLLGNVLVDAGV
-226 PSGCVSVLP
+226 PASCVSVLP
-235 GPGSTLGSALVSD
+235 GPGSTLGATLVAD

-266 LMSAAPNITRVS
+266 LTAAAANITRVS

-285 AAVVFDDG
+285 AAVVFADADI
-293 DVALA
+293 A
-298 AAEIPISVF
+298 AAAADIPISVF

-326 LGEFT
+326 MDEFT
-331 DALVERTKA
+331 DAMVERTRA

-361 RDQAVDYL
+361 RSQAVDYV
-369 SIGAAE
+369 GV
-375 GARLVT
+375 G
-381 GGETADPGFFM
+381 TADGATLAIGGQTTDPGYFM

-398 NVAND
+398 GVTNS

-411 FGPVAAVIAFDDEAE
+411 FGPVAAVIGFDDEAE
-426 AIRLANDSP
+426 AVRLANDSP
-435 YGLSGSVWTGDVGRA
+435 YGLSGSLWTGDVGRA
-450 LRVSRSIRT
+450 MRVARAIRT

-500 MVFFAER
+500 MVFFSER

>member
-1 MLHQLLR
+1 
-8 PVAAT
+8 
-13 PTGLDCERAVNV
+13 
-25 TDMAPPFHE
+25 MAPPVHE
-34 LIIAGQRRPA
+34 LIVAGVRRPA
-44 ADGAPFTTYNP
+44 ADGATFTTYNP
-55 ATGEALGEVAQ
+55 ATGKPLAEVAQ
-66 AGGADLDAALDAA
+66 AGRADLDDALDAA
-79 RTSFADGLGEWAT
+79 QAGFADGSGEWAS

-98 GKVLAN
+98 GKVLAR
-104 AARLIR
+104 AAQLIR
-110 ERADTFADTEVADAG
+110 ERADEFADTEVADAG
-125 HTITDARW
+125 HTISDARW
-133 EAGAMADVFDYY
+133 EAGAMAEVFDYY

-157 PVRDPGM
+157 PVRDAGM
-164 MTVSRVPVG
+164 MTVSRVPIG

-202 IVKPASLTPL
+202 ILKPASLTPL
-212 GALLLGQVLVDAGV
+212 GALLLGSVLVDAGV
-226 PSGCVSVLP
+226 PASCVSVLP
-235 GPGSTLGSALVSD
+235 GPGSTLGATLVAD

-266 LMSAAPNITRVS
+266 LTAAAANITRVS

-285 AAVVFDDG
+285 AAVVFADADI
-293 DVALA
+293 A
-298 AAEIPISVF
+298 AAAADIPISVF

-326 LGEFT
+326 MDEFT
-331 DALVERTKA
+331 DAMVERTRA

-361 RDQAVDYL
+361 RSQAVDYV
-369 SIGAAE
+369 GV
-375 GARLVT
+375 G
-381 GGETADPGFFM
+381 TADGATLAIGGQTTDPGYFM

-398 NVAND
+398 GVTND

-411 FGPVAAVIAFDDEAE
+411 FGPVAAVIGFDDEAE
-426 AIRLANDSP
+426 AVRLANDSP
-435 YGLSGSVWTGDVGRA
+435 YGLSGSLWTGDVGRA
-450 LRVSRSIRT
+450 MRVARAIRT

-500 MVFFAER
+500 MVFFSER

>member
-1 MLHQLLR
+1 
-8 PVAAT
+8 
-13 PTGLDCERAVNV
+13 
-25 TDMAPPFHE
+25 MAPPVHE
-34 LIIAGQRRPA
+34 LIVAGVRRPA
-44 ADGAPFTTYNP
+44 ADGATFTTYNP
-55 ATGEALGEVAQ
+55 ATGQPLAEVAQ
-66 AGGADLDAALDAA
+66 AGRADLDDALDAA
-79 RTSFADGLGEWAT
+79 QAGFADGSGEWAS

-98 GKVLAN
+98 GRVLSR
-104 AARLIR
+104 AAQLIR
-110 ERADTFADTEVADAG
+110 ERADEFAETEVADAG
-125 HTITDARW
+125 HTISDARW
-133 EAGAMADVFDYY
+133 EAGAMAEVFDYY

-157 PVRDPGM
+157 PVRDAGM
-164 MTVSRVPVG
+164 MTVSRVPIG

-202 IVKPASLTPL
+202 ILKPASLTPL
-212 GALLLGQVLVDAGV
+212 GALLLGSVLVDAGV
-226 PSGCVSVLP
+226 PASCVSVLP
-235 GPGSTLGSALVSD
+235 GPGSTLGATLVAD

-266 LMSAAPNITRVS
+266 LTAAAANITRVS

-285 AAVVFDDG
+285 AAVVFADADI
-293 DVALA
+293 A
-298 AAEIPISVF
+298 AAAADIPISVF

-316 RSRVLVQRSV
+316 RSRVLVQHSV
-326 LGEFT
+326 MAEFT
-331 DALVERTKA
+331 DAMVERTRA

-361 RDQAVDYL
+361 RSQAVDYV
-369 SIGAAE
+369 GV
-375 GARLVT
+375 G
-381 GGETADPGFFM
+381 TADGATLAIGGQTTDPGYFM

-398 NVAND
+398 GVTNS

-411 FGPVAAVIAFDDEAE
+411 FGPVAAVIGFDDEAE
-426 AIRLANDSP
+426 AVRLANDSP
-435 YGLSGSVWTGDVGRA
+435 YGLSGSLWTGDVGRA
-450 LRVSRSIRT
+450 MRVSRAIRT

-500 MVFFAER
+500 MVFFSER

>member
-1 MLHQLLR
+1 
-8 PVAAT
+8 
-13 PTGLDCERAVNV
+13 
-25 TDMAPPFHE
+25 MAPPVHE
-34 LIIAGQRRPA
+34 LIVAGVRRPA
-44 ADGAPFTTYNP
+44 ADGATFTTYNP
-55 ATGEALGEVAQ
+55 ATGQPLAEVAQ
-66 AGGADLDAALDAA
+66 AGRADLDEALDAA
-79 RTSFADGLGEWAT
+79 QAGFADGSGEWAS

-98 GKVLAN
+98 GKVLAR
-104 AARLIR
+104 AAQLIR
-110 ERADTFADTEVADAG
+110 ERADEFADTEVADAG
-125 HTITDARW
+125 HTISDARW
-133 EAGAMADVFDYY
+133 EAGAMAEVFDYY

-157 PVRDPGM
+157 PVRDAGM
-164 MTVSRVPVG
+164 MTVSRVPIG

-202 IVKPASLTPL
+202 ILKPASLTPL
-212 GALLLGQVLVDAGV
+212 GALLLGSVLVDAGV
-226 PSGCVSVLP
+226 PASCVSVLP
-235 GPGSTLGSALVSD
+235 GPGSTLGATLVAD

-266 LMSAAPNITRVS
+266 LTAAAANITRVS

-285 AAVVFDDG
+285 AAVVFADADI
-293 DVALA
+293 A
-298 AAEIPISVF
+298 AAAADIPISVF

-316 RSRVLVQRSV
+316 RSRVLVQHSV
-326 LGEFT
+326 MAEFT
-331 DALVERTKA
+331 DAMVERTRA

-361 RDQAVDYL
+361 RSQAVDYV
-369 SIGAAE
+369 GV
-375 GARLVT
+375 G
-381 GGETADPGFFM
+381 TADGATLAIGGQTTDPGYFM

-398 NVAND
+398 GVAND

-411 FGPVAAVIAFDDEAE
+411 FGPVAAVIGFDDEAE
-426 AIRLANDSP
+426 AVRLANDSP
-435 YGLSGSVWTGDVGRA
+435 YGLSGSLWTGDVGRA
-450 LRVSRSIRT
+450 MRVARAIRT

-500 MVFFAER
+500 MVFFSER

>member
-1 MLHQLLR
+1 
-8 PVAAT
+8 
-13 PTGLDCERAVNV
+13 
-25 TDMAPPFHE
+25 MAPPVHE
-34 LIIAGQRRPA
+34 LIVAGVRRPA
-44 ADGAPFTTYNP
+44 ADGATFTTYNP
-55 ATGEALGEVAQ
+55 ATGKPLAEVAQ
-66 AGGADLDAALDAA
+66 AGRADLDDALDAA
-79 RTSFADGLGEWAT
+79 QAGFADGSGEWAS

-98 GKVLAN
+98 GKVLAR
-104 AARLIR
+104 AAQLIR
-110 ERADTFADTEVADAG
+110 ERADEFAETEVADAG
-125 HTITDARW
+125 HTISDARW
-133 EAGAMADVFDYY
+133 EAGAMAEVFDYY

-157 PVRDPGM
+157 PVRDAGM
-164 MTVSRVPVG
+164 MTVSRVPIG

-202 IVKPASLTPL
+202 ILKPASLTPL
-212 GALLLGQVLVDAGV
+212 GALLLGSVLVDAGV
-226 PSGCVSVLP
+226 PASCVSVLP
-235 GPGSTLGSALVSD
+235 GPGSTLGATLVAD

-266 LMSAAPNITRVS
+266 LTAAAANITRVS

-285 AAVVFDDG
+285 AAVVFADADI
-293 DVALA
+293 A
-298 AAEIPISVF
+298 AAAADIPISVF

-326 LGEFT
+326 MDEFT
-331 DALVERTKA
+331 DAMVERTRA

-361 RDQAVDYL
+361 RSQAVDYV
-369 SIGAAE
+369 GV
-375 GARLVT
+375 G
-381 GGETADPGFFM
+381 TADGATLAIGGQTTDPGYFM

-398 NVAND
+398 GVTND

-411 FGPVAAVIAFDDEAE
+411 FGPVAAVIGFDDEAE
-426 AIRLANDSP
+426 AVRLANDSP
-435 YGLSGSVWTGDVGRA
+435 YGLSGSLWTGDVGRA
-450 LRVSRSIRT
+450 MRVARAIRT

-500 MVFFAER
+500 MVFFSER

>member
-1 MLHQLLR
+1 
-8 PVAAT
+8 
-13 PTGLDCERAVNV
+13 
-25 TDMAPPFHE
+25 MAPPVHE
-34 LIIAGQRRPA
+34 LIVAGVRRPA
-44 ADGAPFTTYNP
+44 ADGATFTTYNP
-55 ATGEALGEVAQ
+55 ATGQPLAEVAQ
-66 AGGADLDAALDAA
+66 AGRADLDDALDAA
-79 RTSFADGLGEWAT
+79 QAGFADGSGEWAS

-98 GKVLAN
+98 GKVLAR
-104 AARLIR
+104 AAQLIR
-110 ERADTFADTEVADAG
+110 ERADEFAETEVADAG
-125 HTITDARW
+125 HTISDARW
-133 EAGAMADVFDYY
+133 EAGAMAEVFDYY

-157 PVRDPGM
+157 PVRDAGM
-164 MTVSRVPVG
+164 MTVSRVPIG

-202 IVKPASLTPL
+202 ILKPASLTPL
-212 GALLLGQVLVDAGV
+212 GALLLGSVLVDAGV
-226 PSGCVSVLP
+226 PASCVSVLP
-235 GPGSTLGSALVSD
+235 GPVSTLGATLVAD

-266 LMSAAPNITRVS
+266 LTAAAANITRVS

-285 AAVVFDDG
+285 AAVVFADADI
-293 DVALA
+293 A
-298 AAEIPISVF
+298 AAAADIPISVF

-316 RSRVLVQRSV
+316 RSRVLVQHSV
-326 LGEFT
+326 MAEFT
-331 DALVERTKA
+331 DAMVERTRA

-361 RDQAVDYL
+361 RSQAVDYV
-369 SIGAAE
+369 GV
-375 GARLVT
+375 G
-381 GGETADPGFFM
+381 TADGATLAIGGQTTDPGYFM

-398 NVAND
+398 GVTND

-411 FGPVAAVIAFDDEAE
+411 FGPVAAVIGFDDEAE
-426 AIRLANDSP
+426 AVRLANDSP
-435 YGLSGSVWTGDVGRA
+435 YGLSGSLWTGDVGRA
-450 LRVSRSIRT
+450 MRVARAIRT

-500 MVFFAER
+500 MVFFSER

>member
-1 MLHQLLR
+1 
-8 PVAAT
+8 
-13 PTGLDCERAVNV
+13 
-25 TDMAPPFHE
+25 MAPPVHE
-34 LIIAGQRRPA
+34 LIVAGVRRPA
-44 ADGAPFTTYNP
+44 ADGATFTTYNP
-55 ATGEALGEVAQ
+55 ATGKPLAEVAQ
-66 AGGADLDAALDAA
+66 AGRADLDAALDAA
-79 RTSFADGLGEWAT
+79 RAGFADGSGEWAS

-98 GKVLAN
+98 GKVLAR
-104 AARLIR
+104 AAQLIR
-110 ERADTFADTEVADAG
+110 ERADEFAETEVADAG
-125 HTITDARW
+125 HTISDARW
-133 EAGAMADVFDYY
+133 EAGAMAEVFDYY

-157 PVRDPGM
+157 PVRDAGM
-164 MTVSRVPVG
+164 MTVSRVPIG

-202 IVKPASLTPL
+202 ILKPASLTPL
-212 GALLLGQVLVDAGV
+212 GALLLGSVLVDAGV
-226 PSGCVSVLP
+226 PASCVSVLP
-235 GPGSTLGSALVSD
+235 GPGSTLGATLVAD

-266 LMSAAPNITRVS
+266 LTAAAANITRVS

-285 AAVVFDDG
+285 AAVVFADADI
-293 DVALA
+293 A
-298 AAEIPISVF
+298 AAAADIPISVF

-316 RSRVLVQRSV
+316 RSRVLVQQSV
-326 LGEFT
+326 IDEFT
-331 DALVERTKA
+331 DAMVERTRA

-361 RDQAVDYL
+361 RSQAVDYV
-369 SIGAAE
+369 GV
-375 GARLVT
+375 G
-381 GGETADPGFFM
+381 TADGATLAIGGQTTDPGYFM

-398 NVAND
+398 GVTND

-411 FGPVAAVIAFDDEAE
+411 FGPVAAVIGFDDEAE
-426 AIRLANDSP
+426 AVRLANDSP
-435 YGLSGSVWTGDVGRA
+435 YGLSGSLWTGDVGRA
-450 LRVSRSIRT
+450 MRVARAIRT

-500 MVFFAER
+500 MVFFSER

>member
-1 MLHQLLR
+1 
-8 PVAAT
+8 
-13 PTGLDCERAVNV
+13 
-25 TDMAPPFHE
+25 MAPPVHE
-34 LIIAGQRRPA
+34 LIVAGVRRPA
-44 ADGAPFTTYNP
+44 ADGATFTTYNP
-55 ATGEALGEVAQ
+55 ATGQPLAEVAQ
-66 AGGADLDAALDAA
+66 AGRADLDDALDAA
-79 RTSFADGLGEWAT
+79 QAGFADGSGEWAS

-98 GKVLAN
+98 GRVLSR
-104 AARLIR
+104 AAQLIR
-110 ERADTFADTEVADAG
+110 ERADEFAETEVADAG
-125 HTITDARW
+125 HTISDARW
-133 EAGAMADVFDYY
+133 EAGAMAEVFDYY

-157 PVRDPGM
+157 PVRDAGM
-164 MTVSRVPVG
+164 MTVSRVPIG

-202 IVKPASLTPL
+202 ILKPASLTPL
-212 GALLLGQVLVDAGV
+212 GALLLGSVLVDAGV
-226 PSGCVSVLP
+226 PASCVSVLP
-235 GPGSTLGSALVSD
+235 GPGSTLGATLVAD

-266 LMSAAPNITRVS
+266 LTAAAANITRVS

-285 AAVVFDDG
+285 AAVVFADADI
-293 DVALA
+293 A
-298 AAEIPISVF
+298 AAAADIPISVF

-326 LGEFT
+326 MDEFT
-331 DALVERTKA
+331 DAMVERTRA

-361 RDQAVDYL
+361 RSQAVDYV
-369 SIGAAE
+369 GV
-375 GARLVT
+375 G
-381 GGETADPGFFM
+381 TADGATLAIGGQTTDPGYFM

-398 NVAND
+398 GVTND

-411 FGPVAAVIAFDDEAE
+411 FGPVAAVIGFDDEAE
-426 AIRLANDSP
+426 AVRLANDSP
-435 YGLSGSVWTGDVGRA
+435 YGLSGSLWTGDVGRA
-450 LRVSRSIRT
+450 MRVARAIRT

-500 MVFFAER
+500 MVFFSER

>member
-1 MLHQLLR
+1 
-8 PVAAT
+8 
-13 PTGLDCERAVNV
+13 
-25 TDMAPPFHE
+25 MAPPVHE
-34 LIIAGQRRPA
+34 LIVAGVRRPA
-44 ADGAPFTTYNP
+44 ADGATFTTYNP
-55 ATGEALGEVAQ
+55 ATGKPLAEVAQ
-66 AGGADLDAALDAA
+66 AGRADLDAALDAA
-79 RTSFADGLGEWAT
+79 QAGFADGSGEWAS

-98 GKVLAN
+98 GKVLAR
-104 AARLIR
+104 AAQLIR
-110 ERADTFADTEVADAG
+110 ERADEFADTEVADAG
-125 HTITDARW
+125 HTISDARW
-133 EAGAMADVFDYY
+133 EAGAMAEVFDYY

-157 PVRDPGM
+157 PVRDAGM
-164 MTVSRVPVG
+164 MTVSRVPIG

-202 IVKPASLTPL
+202 ILKPASLTPL
-212 GALLLGQVLVDAGV
+212 GALLLGSVLVDAGV
-226 PSGCVSVLP
+226 PASCVSVLP
-235 GPGSTLGSALVSD
+235 GPGSTLGATLVAD

-266 LMSAAPNITRVS
+266 LTAAAANITRVS

-285 AAVVFDDG
+285 AAVVFADADI
-293 DVALA
+293 A
-298 AAEIPISVF
+298 AAAADIPISVF

-316 RSRVLVQRSV
+316 RSRVLVQQSV
-326 LGEFT
+326 IDEFT
-331 DALVERTKA
+331 DAMVERTRA

-361 RDQAVDYL
+361 RSQAVDYV
-369 SIGAAE
+369 GV
-375 GARLVT
+375 G
-381 GGETADPGFFM
+381 TADGATLAIGGQTTDPGYFM

-398 NVAND
+398 GVTND

-411 FGPVAAVIAFDDEAE
+411 FGPVAAVIGFDDEAE
-426 AIRLANDSP
+426 AVRLANDSP
-435 YGLSGSVWTGDVGRA
+435 YGLSGSLWTGDVGRA
-450 LRVSRSIRT
+450 MRVARAIRT

-500 MVFFAER
+500 MVFFSER